1 MQSNFKRKI
10 GIVSGYFNPLHR
22 GHLEYIN
29 KARSEVDK
37 LIAIVNNDL
46 QVKLKQSKF
55 FLDQDHRKL
64 IIENLKAVNYALISI
79 DIGPTVSRTIE
90 YISKN
95 IHGDLIYF
103 NSGDSTT
110 PNPEELHICKKYRI
124 NYKFIPLPKLTS
136 SSKILKKLYL

>member
-1 MQSNFKRKI
+1 MQNNFKRKI

-29 KARSEVDK
+29 KAMSEVDK

-103 NSGDSTT
+103 NSGDSKT
-110 PNPEELHICKKYRI
+110 PNPVELHTCEKYSI

>member
-1 MQSNFKRKI
+1 MQNNFKRKI

-79 DIGPTVSRTIE
+79 DIDPTVSRTIE

-103 NSGDSTT
+103 NSGDSKT
-110 PNPEELHICKKYRI
+110 PNPEELHTCEKYSI

-136 SSKILKKLYL
+136 SSKILNKLYL

>member
-1 MQSNFKRKI
+1 MQNNFKRKI

-103 NSGDSTT
+103 NSGDSKT
-110 PNPEELHICKKYRI
+110 PNPVELHTCEKYSI

>member
-1 MQSNFKRKI
+1 MQNNFKRKI

-29 KARSEVDK
+29 NASSKVDK

-103 NSGDSTT
+103 NSGDSKT
-110 PNPEELHICKKYRI
+110 PNPVELHTCEKYSI

>member
-1 MQSNFKRKI
+1 MQNNFKRKI

-79 DIGPTVSRTIE
+79 DIDPTVSRTIE

-110 PNPEELHICKKYRI
+110 PNPEELHICEKYSI
-124 NYKFIPLPKLTS
+124 TYKFIPLPKLTS

>member
-1 MQSNFKRKI
+1 MQNNFKRKI

-95 IHGDLIYF
+95 INGDLIYF
-103 NSGDSTT
+103 NSGDSKT
-110 PNPEELHICKKYRI
+110 PNPVELHTCEKYSI

>member
-1 MQSNFKRKI
+1 MQNNLKRKI

-95 IHGDLIYF
+95 IHGHLIYF
-103 NSGDSTT
+103 NSGDSKT
-110 PNPEELHICKKYRI
+110 PNPVELHTCEKYSI

>member
-1 MQSNFKRKI
+1 MQNNFKRKI

-95 IHGDLIYF
+95 IHGDLIYV
-103 NSGDSTT
+103 NSGDSKT
-110 PNPEELHICKKYRI
+110 PNPVELHTCEKYSI